1 MNVTTYGLDVA
12 KRVFQV
18 HWVEP
23 ETGEVKRKRLARSE
37 VSAFFARREPG
48 VVAMEACGSA
58 HHWGR
63 LLQGLGQEVK
73 LIAAQF
79 VRPFVKTNKTDAADA
94 EAIWE
99 ACQRPRM
106 RFVAV
111 KSAEQQAV
119 LSLHRIRQQF
129 VKIRTMQALQVRG
142 LLYEFGVVAPQ
153 GWRALL
159 AQAGPILADETR
171 CPVPELVRRELLRQL
186 DGLRALTTRIAELER
201 QMGSWQRRESECQ
214 RIAAIPGVGRL
225 TASAVVATVADARTF
240 RSGREFAAFLGL
252 VPRQSGTGGRVKL
265 LKLNVAHILEGSVR
279 KSGEK
284 VRITAQLIKAADGS
298 HLWSET
304 YDRTLDDIF
313 VVQDDIAGEVVKAL
327 KVTLLGTALATN
339 TKPPDAEAY
348 NLALQG
354 RFFLEL
360 RGEKDVE
367 RAINYFAQSLKRDQG
382 YAPAWSGL
390 SVAYSWEADIGFAP
404 SAEGYRRAREA
415 AEKALRSIPDID
427 AHRAMG
433 WIQEHLRLGLGGRG
447 RQLSQSAGTG
457 TRQR

>member
-1 MNVTTYGLDVA
+1 MEAKRKEVDPLEPERHRCARVEMSSNHSRDRGSTMNVTTYGLDVA
-12 KRVFQV
+12 KRFFQV
-18 HWVEP
+18 HWVER
-23 ETGEVKRKRLARSE
+23 ETGEVKRKTLARTE

-63 LLQGLGQEVK
+63 LLRSLGHEVK

-119 LSLHRIRQQF
+119 LSLHRIRQQL

-142 LLYEFGVVAPQ
+142 LLYEFGVVVPQ

-171 CPVPELVRRELLRQL
+171 GAVPELVRRELLRQL

-214 RIAAIPGVGRL
+214 RITAIPGVGRL

-265 LKLNVAHILEGSVR
+265 LGISKRGDPYLRTL
-279 KSGEK
+279 
-284 VRITAQLIKAADGS
+284 LIHGARAVLRQQS
-298 HLWSET
+298 RA
-304 YDRTLDDIF
+304 DRTLDPWLKELLARRHKN
-313 VVQDDIAGEVVKAL
+313 VVLV
-327 KVTLLGTALATN
+327 ALANKMARTIW
-339 TKPPDAEAY
+339 AL
-348 NLALQG
+348 LAHG
-354 RFFLEL
+354 RAF
-360 RGEKDVE
+360 DHSWS
-367 RAINYFAQSLKRDQG
+367 RALPV
-382 YAPAWSGL
+382 PA
-390 SVAYSWEADIGFAP
+390 
-404 SAEGYRRAREA
+404 
-415 AEKALRSIPDID
+415 
-427 AHRAMG
+427 
-433 WIQEHLRLGLGGRG
+433 
-447 RQLSQSAGTG
+447 SQ
-457 TRQR
+457 